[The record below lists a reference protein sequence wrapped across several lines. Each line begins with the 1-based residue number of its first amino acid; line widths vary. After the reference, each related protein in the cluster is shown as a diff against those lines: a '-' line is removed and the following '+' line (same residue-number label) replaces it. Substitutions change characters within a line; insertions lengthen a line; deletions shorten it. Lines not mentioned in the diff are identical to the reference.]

1 MTTWLDA
8 PPCATHS
15 WRWVP
20 TWANLG
26 FDECWRCGVTG
37 PVREGAAMSENESPV
52 GGSTVAAEGEVSTPA
67 ALPVDKPEAA
77 AGANGSLPL
86 DKDGRGSSARKG
98 RPALPP
104 VAVTPRAEHLAVKGL
119 RGGAAAARD
128 AQIRACLIRGDRAVV
143 VAKQFGISLARVYQ
157 IKDAAKAQGAS
168 A

>member
-8 PPCATHS
+8 PTCTTHA

-20 TWANLG
+20 TWANVG

-37 PVREGAAMSENESPV
+37 PVREGTAPLEV
-52 GGSTVAAEGEVSTPA
+52 GA
-67 ALPVDKPEAA
+67 PVDDPIAVPA
-77 AGANGSLPL
+77 DVPATPRL
-86 DKDGRGSSARKG
+86 G

-157 IKDAAKAQGAS
+157 IKVAAKRQEPVGAVS
-168 A
+168 